1 MDLGTFSVSL
11 AVKDLDASRRFYE
24 KLGFEQF
31 HGDASQGWLI
41 LKNADHVI
49 GLFQGMFEKNTLTFN
64 PGWDVNA
71 QPVDPF
77 TDIRELQRRL
87 REQDVDFVVEVDE
100 SGSGPG
106 SFIIQ
111 DPDGNPIFVD
121 QHR

>member
-1 MDLGTFSVSL
+1 MDLGTLSVSL

-24 KLGFEQF
+24 TLGFTQF

-41 LKNADHVI
+41 LKNGDHVI

-71 QPVDPF
+71 NPVDPF

-87 REQDVDFVVEVDE
+87 REAGIQFVLEVDE

-106 SFIIQ
+106 SFIIE
-111 DPDGNPIFVD
+111 DPDGNPILVD